1 MLTAFSDAV
10 NACQSVLAARAI
22 ITSAISAIPAFM
34 TFLIGAFFVI
44 VVAFVVATTRRVKYP

>member
-1 MLTAFSDAV
+1 
-10 NACQSVLAARAI
+10 LAARAI